1 MRGAS
6 SGAAIEPP
14 SRVSNL
20 RRFTGVGDGI
30 AFLHDLRFCFFW
42 SGETLC
48 MRINDPGTKAPRT
61 FIPIDWKS
69 VVRRSPTRKRRVALS
84 LVERRVAIYPVVPA
98 ESGDPYAVSH
108 RSGTALD
115 SFHKLLTPR
124 SMGPGVRRDDAS
136 NDLPDGQITGLA
148 VQPSLQKYFRFA

>member
-1 MRGAS
+1 MSCVLLDWPGK
-6 SGAAIEPP
+6 
-14 SRVSNL
+14 
-20 RRFTGVGDGI
+20 T
-30 AFLHDLRFCFFW
+30 H
-42 SGETLC
+42 C

-61 FIPIDWKS
+61 FIPIDRTS

-98 ESGDPYAVSH
+98 ESGEPQRERNSAHRAAVSH

-115 SFHKLLTPR
+115 TFHKLLTPR